1 MTSVGRIA
9 VVTQGAAGAAGLLHP
24 AQPQLQALTV
34 LNQHANAPE
43 SGPAICVAKC
53 CWKSRPFVTLHTAGR
68 PSFWSSLSSTATSEA
83 AMACSMAL
91 CLLVLVSMANER

>member
-1 MTSVGRIA
+1 
-9 VVTQGAAGAAGLLHP
+9 
-24 AQPQLQALTV
+24 
-34 LNQHANAPE
+34 
-43 SGPAICVAKC
+43 
-53 CWKSRPFVTLHTAGR
+53 VTLHTAGR